1 MTYIPLRLKCSLFS
15 YDNRKPCIIATVLF
29 LCCLSRSK
37 YQLERS
43 VLLMNCKKEIL
54 EVHEQK
60 SRKENLLYCIVSRV
74 LHCTTRGG

>member
-1 MTYIPLRLKCSLFS
+1 MTCIPLRLKCSLYS
-15 YDNRKPCIIATVLF
+15 YGNRKPCIIATVLF

-37 YQLERS
+37 CQLERS
-43 VLLMNCKKEIL
+43 VIFMNCKKEIP

-60 SRKENLLYCIVSRV
+60 SKKENLLYPIVSRV